1 MTARGRDTQPPR
13 RFEAESEPKPLPLG
27 DKCNPLC
34 PYFRCSKKALK
45 IEKRYVKGMLQKV
58 GFCMWVGDNCIAGE
72 CQFAFCEKRALLP
85 GNKCSFAVKSKGGGD
100 EFEKELEKEEK
111 EMENLTS
118 RASRKGLDL
127 F

>member
-1 MTARGRDTQPPR
+1 MSVRGRDTQPHR
-13 RFEAESEPKPLPLG
+13 KFESESEPKPLPLG

-34 PYFRCSKKALK
+34 PFFRCSKKALK
-45 IEKRYVKGMLQKV
+45 IEKRYIKGMLQKV

-85 GNKCSFAVKSKGGGD
+85 GNKCAFAVKSKGGSED
-100 EFEKELEKEEK
+100 FEKELEREEK
-111 EMENLTS
+111 EMDSLTS
-118 RASRKGLDL
+118 RASRRGLDL